1 MSGSEGL
8 LRGPQ
13 VRKMLN
19 NTRRLSEKQALLV
32 AAFLSPLLA
41 DAEYD
46 AIQKSLGDAVDVVE
60 MSCIFAVYGVFL
72 LLLSHD
78 YAQMF

>member
-1 MSGSEGL
+1 MQKCTGL
-8 LRGPQ
+8 YKGHGAFF
-13 VRKMLN
+13 VWG
-19 NTRRLSEKQALLV
+19 EKRFYPYI